1 MTTDL
6 MVLSCPSNLSGFIV
20 LYMSPYSVGW
30 EKMARGKINYH
41 GIGVTQTLMEII
53 KNKHTLLKDV
63 TSDWLA
69 SLMALS

>member
-6 MVLSCPSNLSGFIV
+6 MVLSCPSNLSGFTV

-30 EKMARGKINYH
+30 GKMARGKINYH

-63 TSDWLA
+63 TPDWLA

>member
-1 MTTDL
+1 
-6 MVLSCPSNLSGFIV
+6 
-20 LYMSPYSVGW
+20 
-30 EKMARGKINYH
+30 MARGKINYH

-69 SLMALS
+69 NLMALS